1 MTPTLKSPASRRLS
15 RFLRPAA
22 YLAVLVILAGIG
34 LRAMP
39 SAAEDAPKIPQP
51 TLDET
56 ANPAASSETIV
67 LAGGCFWGVQGVF
80 QHVQGVT
87 SAVSGYAGGEKN
99 TAQYETVS
107 SGTTG
112 HAESV
117 QVTFDPRKITLGRI
131 LQIYFSVAHDPTELN
146 YQGPD
151 VGTQYRSMVEYT
163 NDAQKAEVTTFV
175 NQLTKD
181 HAWGGRPIVTQIVP
195 LKNFFPAEAYHQH
208 YAEIHPNEPYIAYN
222 DRPKVENLKKQ
233 FPQLYRDIK

>member
-1 MTPTLKSPASRRLS
+1 MRDRGTTNRGSNIMKSYKALVTGLLLATAASPSYAAAAAKPA
-15 RFLRPAA
+15 PAK
-22 YLAVLVILAGIG
+22 
-34 LRAMP
+34 
-39 SAAEDAPKIPQP
+39 AAEQ
-51 TLDET
+51 
-56 ANPAASSETIV
+56 TIV
-67 LAGGCFWGVQGVF
+67 FAGGCFWGIQSVF
-80 QHVQGVT
+80 EHTKGVT
-87 SAVSGYAGGEKN
+87 SAVSGYSGGFVDKPN
-99 TAQYETVS
+99 YEFVS
-107 SGTTG
+107 SGRTG

-117 QVTFDPRKITLGRI
+117 KVMFDPAQVSLDQLLKIFFT
-131 LQIYFSVAHDPTELN
+131 VAHDPTQMN
-146 YQGPD
+146 RQGPD